1 MTLDTTARPEQLKF
15 AGRILFL
22 TEDTLLIRQQL
33 EAVGDER
40 ERLEAELAQR
50 LMSDDLPLMSNIS
63 TDEITPGWVCF
74 YYDETLG
81 QYVYVGLREG
91 AVQKDE
97 VKQGG
102 FAVVVSG
109 LSKGC
114 GSSRE
119 TAPYA
124 EKWAGIQ
131 LVIAK
136 SIEKIY
142 GQNSQNIGL
151 LTSTDFGLIE
161 RIRQGEEIALA
172 EFTKGVDPISQSIVE
187 HGGLFNYNKARLAG
201 EVSPPP
207 VETQSLTRQLVEV
220 GQVSRAEGQMFQNV
234 IQQALAQSKGQSR
247 RPMNIVEKIIA
258 RHAFVKAGLVGVES
272 VKPGDSLFAVAD
284 VRFSHEYVTP
294 MAESLF
300 KQALGAD
307 ARVTEPESVF
317 AFRDHLTFLNKVMS
331 PKHREMGLL
340 EKAEGLA
347 TTQESFTKQQGIKL
361 YGENPD
367 GGSEAICHNAVVEDL
382 ALPGQI
388 VIGTD
393 SHTCMAGVLGCFAF
407 GVGSTDMANAWYT
420 TDIRIRV
427 PETIRYDLKGK
438 KRADVAAKDVMLV
451 ILASDYLKTSKG
463 IGKVLEFAGDDL
475 KNWPMDERATLT
487 NMSVEAG
494 GTTGIIEPDEQ
505 TLEYIVKMRG
515 LDPEEV
521 RKGFVF
527 SDPDAEYAATFE
539 IDLDEIRPMVALPG
553 DPRNGIPIDELD
565 EEVRIDAAYGGSCT
579 GGKMADMDMYATV
592 LENALSRG
600 KHVAHGVH
608 LYLQFGSPKIKQYA
622 REKGYIEIFTEAGAE
637 LIDPSCGACIN
648 AGPGASP
655 SAETVT
661 VSAQNRNFPGR
672 SGPGK
677 LYLASP
683 YVVAASAIAGKI
695 VEPHEFLRQSEKELV
710 GA

>member
-1 MTLDTTARPEQLKF
+1 MLMSFENSSARPERVRF
-15 AGRILFL
+15 SGRILFL
-22 TEDTLLIRQQL
+22 TEDTSLIRRQM
-33 EAVGDER
+33 EAEGDER
-40 ERLEAELAQR
+40 RRLETELAERLRAQ
-50 LMSDDLPLMSNIS
+50 DLLLMSNIS

-81 QYVYVGLREG
+81 QYVYVGMREG
-91 AVQKDE
+91 AVKKDE
-97 VKQGG
+97 VKHGG

-124 EKWAGIQ
+124 EKAAGIQ
-131 LVIAK
+131 LVIAQ

-151 LTSTDFGLIE
+151 LTSTDFGLIH
-161 RIRQGEEIALA
+161 RIRAGEEIELA
-172 EFTKGVDPISQSIVE
+172 EFTNGLDPISKDIVE
-187 HGGLFNYNKARLAG
+187 HGGLFNYNKARVAG
-201 EVSPPP
+201 EVMPPP
-207 VETQSLTRQLVEV
+207 LETPIEEPQ
-220 GQVSRAEGQMFQNV
+220 
-234 IQQALAQSKGQSR
+234 
-247 RPMNIVEKIIA
+247 RPMTIVEKIIA
-258 RHAFVKAGLVGVES
+258 RHAFVRAGEIGVAA
-272 VKPGDSLFAVAD
+272 VKPGDALFAVAD

-294 MAESLF
+294 MAESLL
-300 KQALGAD
+300 KQSLGAD

-317 AFRDHLTFLNKVMS
+317 AFRDHLTFLSKVMS
-331 PKHREMGLL
+331 PKHRELGLL

-347 TTQESFTKQQGIKL
+347 TTQADFTAKQGIRL
-361 YGENPD
+361 YGENPE

-407 GVGSTDMANAWYT
+407 GVGSTDMANAWFT
-420 TDIRIRV
+420 KDIRIKV
-427 PETIRYDLKGK
+427 PETVRYVLKGR
-438 KRADVAAKDVMLV
+438 KRPDVAAKDVMLV
-451 ILASDYLKTSKG
+451 ILASEYMKTSKG

-515 LDPEEV
+515 LDADEV
-521 RKGFVF
+521 RKGFTY
-527 SDPDAEYAATFE
+527 SDPDSEYAAVFE

-553 DPRNGIPIDELD
+553 DPRNGIPIDELGD
-565 EEVRIDAAYGGSCT
+565 EVRIDAAYGGSCT
-579 GGKMADMDMYATV
+579 GGKMADMDMYAEV
-592 LENALSRG
+592 LRNALAQG
-600 KHVAHGVH
+600 KRVAPGVH
-608 LYLQFGSPKIKQYA
+608 LYLQFGSQKIKQYA
-622 REKGYIEIFTEAGAE
+622 RSKGYIEIFERAGAE

-695 VEPHEFLRQSEKELV
+695 VEPFEFLKRVDEELI

>member
-1 MTLDTTARPEQLKF
+1 MPEVQQRATNPKF
-15 AGRILFL
+15 SGRILFL
-22 TEDTLLIRQQL
+22 TEDTSLIRQQL
-33 EAVGDER
+33 EAQGDER
-40 ERLEAELAQR
+40 QHLEGMLAERLAN
-50 LMSDDLPLMSNIS
+50 DDLPLMSNIS

-81 QYVYVGLREG
+81 QYVYVGMREG
-91 AVQKDE
+91 AVKKDE
-97 VKQGG
+97 VKNGG

-124 EKWAGIQ
+124 EKAAGIQ

-151 LTSTDFGLIE
+151 LTSTDFNLIE
-161 RIRQGEEIALA
+161 RIRRGEEIPFS
-172 EFTKGVDPISQSIVE
+172 EFTKGLDPIAQKIVE

-201 EVSPPP
+201 EVLPPP
-207 VETQSLTRQLVEV
+207 IET
-220 GQVSRAEGQMFQNV
+220 G
-234 IQQALAQSKGQSR
+234 K
-247 RPMNIVEKIIA
+247 RPMTMVEKIIA
-258 RHAFVKAGLVGVES
+258 RHAFVSAGKIGLEA
-272 VKPGDSLFAVAD
+272 VKPGDALFAVAD

-300 KQALGAD
+300 KQALGSG
-307 ARVTEPESVF
+307 ARITEPESVY
-317 AFRDHLTFLNKVMS
+317 AFRDHLTFLGRVM
-331 PKHREMGLL
+331 PEEKRKLGLL
-340 EKAEGLA
+340 ERADGLA
-347 TTQESFTKQQGIKL
+347 ITQARFTDEQGIRL
-361 YGENPD
+361 YGESPE

-420 TDIRIRV
+420 KDIRIRV
-427 PETIRYDLKGK
+427 PETVRYVLKGK

-451 ILASDYLKTSKG
+451 ILASEYMKTSKG
-463 IGKVLEFAGDDL
+463 IGKVLEFAGEDL
-475 KNWPMDERATLT
+475 ENWPMDERATLT

-494 GTTGIIEPDEQ
+494 GTTGIIEPDEV
-505 TLEYIVKMRG
+505 TLEYIVRTRG

-521 RKGFVF
+521 RKGFTY
-527 SDPDAEYAATFE
+527 SDPDAEYAAVFE

-553 DPRNGIPIDELD
+553 DPRNGIPIDELG

-579 GGKMADMDMYATV
+579 GGKMADMDMYAEV
-592 LENALSRG
+592 LQNALAQG
-600 KHVAHGVH
+600 KRVAPGVH
-608 LYLQFGSPKIKQYA
+608 LYLQFGSQKIKQYA
-622 REKGYIEIFTEAGAE
+622 RQRGYIEIFERVGAE

-695 VEPHEFLRQSEKELV
+695 VEPYEFLREPELIE
-710 GA
+710 A

>member
-1 MTLDTTARPEQLKF
+1 MTENIKF
-15 AGRILFL
+15 SGRILFL
-22 TEDTLLIRQQL
+22 TENTELIRQQL
-33 EAVGDER
+33 AATGEAAAELESQLA
-40 ERLEAELAQR
+40 ERLR
-50 LMSDDLPLMSNIS
+50 NDDLPLMSNIS

-81 QYVYVGLREG
+81 QYVYVGMREG

-97 VKQGG
+97 VRNGG

-124 EKWAGIQ
+124 EKAAGIQ

-151 LTSTDFGLIE
+151 LTSTDFGLID
-161 RIRQGEEIALA
+161 RIRKGEAIALT
-172 EFTKGVDPISQSIVE
+172 EFTKGLDPISQDIVR

-201 EVSPPP
+201 KVSPPP
-207 VETQSLTRQLVEV
+207 VET
-220 GQVSRAEGQMFQNV
+220 A
-234 IQQALAQSKGQSR
+234 A
-247 RPMNIVEKIIA
+247 RPMTIVEKIIA
-258 RHAFVKAGLVGVES
+258 RHAFVTAGKIGVEA
-272 VKPGDSLFAVAD
+272 VKPGDALFAVAD

-307 ARVTEPESVF
+307 ARVSEPESVF
-317 AFRDHLTFLNKVMS
+317 AFRDHLTFLGRVMS

-347 TTQESFTKQQGIKL
+347 TTQESFTNQQKIRL
-361 YGENPD
+361 YGESAE

-388 VIGTD
+388 VVGTD

-420 TDIRIRV
+420 KDIRIRV
-427 PETIRYDLKGK
+427 PETVRYVLNGR
-438 KRADVAAKDVMLV
+438 KRADVAAKDVMLY
-451 ILASDYLKTSKG
+451 ILATEYMKTSKG
-463 IGKVLEFAGDDL
+463 IGKVLEFAGEDL
-475 KNWPMDERATLT
+475 ANWPMDERATLT
-487 NMSVEAG
+487 NMAVEAG

-505 TLEYIVKMRG
+505 TLEYIVRTRD
-515 LDPEEV
+515 LDAEEV
-521 RKGFVF
+521 RRGFTY
-527 SDPDAEYAATFE
+527 SDPDAEYAAVFE
-539 IDLDEIRPMVALPG
+539 IDLDEVRPMVATPG
-553 DPRNGIPIDELD
+553 DPRNGIPIDALT
-565 EEVRIDAAYGGSCT
+565 EEVFIDAAYGGSCT
-579 GGKMADMDMYATV
+579 GGKMADMDMYAEV
-592 LENALSRG
+592 LENALAAG
-600 KHVAHGVH
+600 KRVAEGVH
-608 LYLQFGSPKIKQYA
+608 LYIQFGSQKIKQYA
-622 REKGYIEIFTEAGAE
+622 RQKGYIELFARAGAE

-648 AGPGASP
+648 AGPGASS

-695 VEPHEFLRQSEKELV
+695 VEPSEYLKGVVVQEV
-710 GA
+710 

>member
-1 MTLDTTARPEQLKF
+1 MVRIQTQGDPAKSMTDRRPEHIKF
-15 AGRILFL
+15 SGRILFL
-22 TEDTLLIRQQL
+22 TDDTALIRRQL
-33 EAVGDER
+33 EAGTE
-40 ERLEAELAQR
+40 EAAALEAELATR
-50 LMSDDLPLMSNIS
+50 LRAGDLPLMSNIS

-81 QYVYVGLREG
+81 QYVYVGMREA
-91 AVQKDE
+91 AVKKDE
-97 VKQGG
+97 VKNGG

-124 EKWAGIQ
+124 EKAAGVQ
-131 LVIAK
+131 LVIAQ

-161 RIRQGEEIALA
+161 RIRRGEEIPLA
-172 EFTKGVDPISQSIVE
+172 EFTNGLDPISQEIVS
-187 HGGLFNYNKARLAG
+187 HGGLFNYNKARLSG
-201 EVSPPP
+201 KVTPPP
-207 VETQSLTRQLVEV
+207 IETP
-220 GQVSRAEGQMFQNV
+220 A
-234 IQQALAQSKGQSR
+234 
-247 RPMNIVEKIIA
+247 RPMTIVEKIIA
-258 RHAFVKAGLVGVES
+258 RHAFVSAGKIGVEA
-272 VKPGDSLFAVAD
+272 VKPGDALFALAD

-300 KQALGAD
+300 KQALGPD
-307 ARVTEPESVF
+307 ARVSEPESVF
-317 AFRDHLTFLNKVMS
+317 AFRDHLTFLGRVMS

-340 EKAEGLA
+340 ERAEGLA
-347 TTQESFTKQQGIKL
+347 TTQQSFTEKQKIRL
-361 YGENPD
+361 YGESPD

-420 TDIRIRV
+420 KDIRIRV
-427 PETIRYDLKGK
+427 PETVRYVLRGK
-438 KRADVAAKDVMLV
+438 KRADVAAKDVMLY
-451 ILASDYLKTSKG
+451 ILASEYMKSSKG

-475 KNWPMDERATLT
+475 RNWSMDERATLT
-487 NMSVEAG
+487 NMAVEAG
-494 GTTGIIEPDEQ
+494 GTTGIIEPDEV
-505 TLEYIVKMRG
+505 TLDYVVSMRG
-515 LDPEEV
+515 LDPETV
-521 RKGFVF
+521 RKGFTY
-527 SDPDAEYAATFE
+527 SDPDAEYAAVFE
-539 IDLDEIRPMVALPG
+539 IDLDEIGPMVATPG
-553 DPRNGIPIDELD
+553 DPRNGIPIDEL
-565 EEVRIDAAYGGSCT
+565 EGEVRIDAAYGGSCT
-579 GGKMADMDMYATV
+579 GGKMADMDMYASV
-592 LENALSRG
+592 LENALANGRRV
-600 KHVAHGVH
+600 KEGVR
-608 LYLQFGSPKIKQYA
+608 LYIQFGSQKIKQYA
-622 REKGYIEIFTEAGAE
+622 RQRGYIDIFERAGAE

-648 AGPGASP
+648 AGPGASAT
-655 SAETVT
+655 AETVT

-695 VEPHEFLRQSEKELV
+695 VDPKEILN
-710 GA
+710 

>member
-1 MTLDTTARPEQLKF
+1 MMSEQTISRRPERIKF
-15 AGRILFL
+15 NGRILYL
-22 TEDTLLIRQQL
+22 TEDTSLIRRQL
-33 EAVGDER
+33 ANNENLQFDPDR
-40 ERLEAELAQR
+40 S
-50 LMSDDLPLMSNIS
+50 LMNNIS

-81 QYVYVGLREG
+81 EYVYVGMREQ

-97 VKQGG
+97 VRNGH

-119 TAPYA
+119 TAPFA
-124 EKWAGIQ
+124 EQAAGVQ
-131 LVIAK
+131 LVIAQT
-136 SIEKIY
+136 IEKIY

-161 RIRQGEEIALA
+161 RIERGEEIPLE
-172 EFTKGVDPISQSIVE
+172 EFTRGLDPISQAIVE
-187 HGGLFNYNKARLAG
+187 YGGLFNYNKARLAG

-207 VETQSLTRQLVEV
+207 VQT
-220 GQVSRAEGQMFQNV
+220 A
-234 IQQALAQSKGQSR
+234 R

-258 RHAFVKAGLVGVES
+258 RHAFVRAGQVGVEA

-300 KQALGAD
+300 KHALGRD
-307 ARVTEPESVF
+307 AQVTEPKSVF
-317 AFRDHLTFLNKVMS
+317 AFRDHLTFLGKVMS
-331 PKHREMGLL
+331 ADKRKMGLL
-340 EKAEGLA
+340 ERADGLA
-347 TTQESFTKQQGIKL
+347 TTQARFTEEQGIRL
-361 YGENPD
+361 YGENPG
-367 GGSEAICHNAVVEDL
+367 GGSEAICHNAVVEDI
-382 ALPGQI
+382 ALPGQL

-420 TDIRIRV
+420 KDIRIKV
-427 PETIRYDLKGK
+427 PETVRYVFKGR
-438 KRADVAAKDVMLV
+438 KRADVAAKDVMLY
-451 ILASDYLKTSKG
+451 ILASEYMKTSKG
-463 IGKVLEFAGDDL
+463 IGKVLEFAGEDL
-475 KNWPMDERATLT
+475 KNWSIDERATLT
-487 NMSVEAG
+487 NMAVEAG
-494 GTTGIIEPDEQ
+494 GTTGIIEPDEV
-505 TLEYIVKMRG
+505 TLAYVVTMRG
-515 LDPEEV
+515 LDAETV
-521 RKGFVF
+521 RKGFIY
-527 SDPDAEYAATFE
+527 SDADAEYAATFE

-553 DPRNGIPIDELD
+553 DPRNGIPIDQLT

-579 GGKMADMDMYATV
+579 GGKMADMDMYARV
-592 LENALSRG
+592 LQNALERG
-600 KHVAHGVH
+600 KRVAPGVH
-608 LYLQFGSPKIKQYA
+608 LYLQFGSQKIKQYA
-622 REKGYIEIFTEAGAE
+622 RSKGYIEIFTDAGAE

-695 VEPHEFLRQSEKELV
+695 VEPDEFLN
-710 GA
+710 

>member
-1 MTLDTTARPEQLKF
+1 MSSDKASQLPERVKF
-15 AGRILFL
+15 TGRILFL
-22 TEDTLLIRQQL
+22 TEDISLIRRQL
-33 EAVGDER
+33 ETEDDEAR
-40 ERLEAELAQR
+40 ERLEAELTAR
-50 LMSDDLPLMSNIS
+50 LLNDDLPLMSNIS

-81 QYVYVGLREG
+81 QYVYVGMRDG
-91 AVQKDE
+91 AVKKDE
-97 VKQGG
+97 VKSGG

-161 RIRQGEEIALA
+161 RIRRGEDIPLA
-172 EFTKGVDPISQSIVE
+172 EFTRGLDPISKDIVE
-187 HGGLFNYNKARLAG
+187 YGGLFNYNKARLAG
-201 EVSPPP
+201 KVTPPP
-207 VETQSLTRQLVEV
+207 LETP
-220 GQVSRAEGQMFQNV
+220 A
-234 IQQALAQSKGQSR
+234 QQPQ
-247 RPMNIVEKIIA
+247 RPMTITEKIIA
-258 RHAFVKAGLVGVES
+258 RHAFVRAGEVGVAA
-272 VKPGDSLFAVAD
+272 VKPGDALFAVAD

-294 MAESLF
+294 MAESLL
-300 KQALGAD
+300 KQALGPA
-307 ARVTEPESVF
+307 ARVSEPESVF

-340 EKAEGLA
+340 ERAEGLA
-347 TTQESFTKQQGIKL
+347 TTQEDFTTKQGIRL
-361 YGENPD
+361 YGENPE

-407 GVGSTDMANAWYT
+407 GVGSTDMANAWFT
-420 TDIRIRV
+420 KDIRIKV
-427 PETIRYDLKGK
+427 PETVRYVLKGR
-438 KRADVAAKDVMLV
+438 KRPDVAAKDVMLV
-451 ILASDYLKTSKG
+451 ILASDYMKTSKG

-494 GTTGIIEPDEQ
+494 GTTGIIEPDET
-505 TLEYIVKMRG
+505 TLNYIVKMRG

-521 RKGFVF
+521 RKGFTY
-527 SDPDAEYAATFE
+527 SDPDAEYADVFE
-539 IDLDEIRPMVALPG
+539 VDLDEIRPMVATPG
-553 DPRNGIPIDELD
+553 DPRNGIPIDQLQ

-579 GGKMADMDMYATV
+579 GGKMADMDMYAEV
-592 LENALSRG
+592 LQNALAQG
-600 KHVAHGVH
+600 KRVAPGVH
-608 LYLQFGSPKIKQYA
+608 LYLQFGSQKIKQYA
-622 REKGYIEIFTEAGAE
+622 RERGYIEIFEQAGAE

-655 SAETVT
+655 TAETVT

-695 VEPHEFLRQSEKELV
+695 VEPFEFLRKREEELV
-710 GA
+710 EA

>member
-1 MTLDTTARPEQLKF
+1 MFSYHEKAESMTENKIEKRSDRLKF

-22 TEDTLLIRQQL
+22 TEDTSLIRRQL
-33 EAVGDER
+33 EGED
-40 ERLEAELAQR
+40 LQDELAAR
-50 LMSDDLPLMSNIS
+50 LAAGELPLMSNIS

-81 QYVYVGLREG
+81 HYVYVGMREG
-91 AVQKDE
+91 AVKKDE
-97 VKQGG
+97 VKNGG

-131 LVIAK
+131 LVIAQ

-151 LTSTDFGLIE
+151 LTSTDFGLID
-161 RIRQGEEIALA
+161 RIRHAEEIELA
-172 EFTKGVDPISQSIVE
+172 EFTKDLDPISRDIVE
-187 HGGLFNYNKARLAG
+187 YGGLFNYNKARLAG
-201 EVSPPP
+201 EIVPPQL
-207 VETQSLTRQLVEV
+207 ETQP
-220 GQVSRAEGQMFQNV
+220 
-234 IQQALAQSKGQSR
+234 
-247 RPMNIVEKIIA
+247 RPMTIVEKIIA
-258 RHAFVKAGLVGVES
+258 NHAFVRAGQIGVPA
-272 VKPGDSLFAVAD
+272 VKPGDALFALAD

-294 MAESLF
+294 MAEALF
-300 KQALGAD
+300 KQALGME
-307 ARVTEPESVF
+307 ARVTQAESVF
-317 AFRDHLTFLNKVMS
+317 AFRDHLTFLSRVMS

-340 EKAEGLA
+340 EKADGLA
-347 TTQESFTKQQGIKL
+347 TTQENFTTNQGIRL
-361 YGENPD
+361 YGESPE

-382 ALPGQI
+382 ALPGQV

-420 TDIRIRV
+420 KDIRIRV
-427 PETIRYDLKGK
+427 PETVRYVLKGR
-438 KRADVAAKDVMLV
+438 KRSDVAAKDVMLV
-451 ILASDYLKTSKG
+451 ILASDYMKTSKG

-475 KNWPMDERATLT
+475 KNWAMDERATLT
-487 NMSVEAG
+487 NMAVEAG
-494 GTTGIIEPDEQ
+494 GTTGIIEPDEV
-505 TLEYIVKMRG
+505 TLDYIVKTRD
-515 LDPEEV
+515 LDPDEV
-521 RKGFVF
+521 RKGFTY
-527 SDPDAEYAATFE
+527 SDPDAEYAAVFE

-553 DPRNGIPIDELD
+553 DPRNGITIDSLT

-579 GGKMADMDMYATV
+579 GGKMADMDMYAEV
-592 LENALSRG
+592 LQNALEQG
-600 KHVAHGVH
+600 KRVAPNVH
-608 LYLQFGSPKIKQYA
+608 LYLQFGSQKIKQYA
-622 REKGYIEIFTEAGAE
+622 RERGYIEIFERAGAE

-655 SAETVT
+655 NAETVT

-683 YVVAASAIAGKI
+683 YVVAASAIEGKI
-695 VEPHEFLRQSEKELV
+695 VEPFEYLNRTEAELLP
-710 GA
+710 A